1 LDQAEVKTSNSAE
14 ENQWHVGKP
23 KRSNRKPWVLDRAMK
38 QKPIRLE
45 PESKQAGGRG
55 TDARH
60 SENRW
65 RKQIGEALGTPAGD
79 INGDRRED
87 LLSDEE
93 NRRCDGVL
101 AQQPWMNTKN
111 KHQSRWTGK

>member
-1 LDQAEVKTSNSAE
+1 VKTSSFAE

-23 KRSNRKPWVLDRAMK
+23 KRSNRKPWALDRATK

-45 PESKQAGGRG
+45 LESEQADGKG
-55 TDARH
+55 TDARC

-65 RKQIGEALGTPAGD
+65 RNQIGEALGTPVGD
-79 INGDRRED
+79 TDRDRRED

-93 NRRCDGVL
+93 NQRRDRSPCTMTLDEY
-101 AQQPWMNTKN
+101 
-111 KHQSRWTGK
+111 